1 LLRQYTRL
9 GGTFQ
14 TTILLSPG
22 TESASWVPMWQFTM
36 KWWFQK
42 RYLTEIVI
50 TFLFMNLLENTKIA
64 TTFLLRNLLEN
75 KVNYICITTWST
87 CL

>member
-1 LLRQYTRL
+1 
-9 GGTFQ
+9 
-14 TTILLSPG
+14 
-22 TESASWVPMWQFTM
+22 
-36 KWWFQK
+36 
-42 RYLTEIVI
+42 
-50 TFLFMNLLENTKIA
+50 MNLLENTKIA